1 MRILAGISSPSKVDL
16 RQRSLALIDD
26 ISAKPLQRFQLLC
39 LTDLSPPVAK
49 ASLPTKVQFMPANSS
64 SHPADLTHLAVAG
77 YRSLQQ
83 LLLPLAGLTVV
94 CGANGCGKSNLYR
107 SLGLISAAARGD
119 LVAALAA
126 EGGLP
131 ALFWAGPQH
140 TSAAMRCGEQ
150 PVQGNLRRE
159 GARLRLGFAGKTLS
173 YAIELGYRA
182 DDQTSAFVLDP
193 EIKREWIWAGGPFH
207 PRSLLVQ
214 RSGAVV
220 ERCGEGGSSRPL
232 ALEVSP
238 HESLFT
244 AVSDPLEA
252 PEVFQLRNTI
262 LSWRF
267 YDSFRTDRQAPA
279 RSGRIATRTP
289 SLAGDG
295 CDLAAAVQT
304 ILEIG
309 DRDGLQAAIA
319 DAFPGCR
326 LAVHTAQPLFRL
338 QLHQPG
344 LLRPLEA
351 AELSDGTLRYLLLAA
366 ALFSPRLP
374 PLLVLNEPENSLHPD
389 LLLPLARLIGA
400 VAERTQVW
408 VVAHAEALITALEA
422 TPGCRLLRLERE
434 LGATVLPGQTV
445 LERAAWR
452 WPV

>member
-1 MRILAGISSPSKVDL
+1 M
-16 RQRSLALIDD
+16 
-26 ISAKPLQRFQLLC
+26 SAKG
-39 LTDLSPPVAK
+39 
-49 ASLPTKVQFMPANSS
+49 PTNS
-64 SHPADLTHLAVAG
+64 AALTHLAVAG

-83 LLLPLAGLTVV
+83 LILPLAGLTVV
-94 CGANGCGKSNLYR
+94 CGANGCGKTNLYR
-107 SLGLISAAARGD
+107 SLALVAAAARGD

-131 ALFWAGPQH
+131 AVFWAGH
-140 TSAAMRCGEQ
+140 ERTSAAMRRGEQ
-150 PVQGNLRRE
+150 PVQGGQRRE
-159 GARLRLGFAGKTLS
+159 AARLRLGIAGETLS

-182 DDQTSAFVLDP
+182 DDIASAFVLDP

-214 RSGAVV
+214 RSGPVV
-220 ERCGEGGSSRPL
+220 ERVGAGGGRHQPL

-238 HESLFT
+238 HDSLFT

-252 PEVFQLRNTI
+252 PEVFQLRRTI
-262 LSWRF
+262 ESWRF

-279 RSGRIATRTP
+279 RAGRLATRTP
-289 SLAGDG
+289 SLAADG
-295 CDLAAAVQT
+295 GDLAAAVQT

-309 DRDGLQAAIA
+309 DKQGLQGAVA

-326 LAVHTAQPLFRL
+326 LGVDASQPIFRL

-344 LLRPLEA
+344 LLRPLDA

-389 LLLPLARLIGA
+389 LLAPLARLIA
-400 VAERTQVW
+400 VVAQRTQVW
-408 VVAHAEALITALEA
+408 VVAHAEALILALQEA
-422 TPGCRLLRLERE
+422 PGCQVLRLERE
-434 LGATVLPGQTV
+434 LGATLLPGQTV

-452 WPV
+452 WPS

>member
-1 MRILAGISSPSKVDL
+1 MPSKGSSKP
-16 RQRSLALIDD
+16 QAL
-26 ISAKPLQRFQLLC
+26 S
-39 LTDLSPPVAK
+39 
-49 ASLPTKVQFMPANSS
+49 
-64 SHPADLTHLAVAG
+64 HLAVAG
-77 YRSLQQ
+77 YRSLRQ
-83 LLLPLAGLTVV
+83 LSLPLGGLTLV

-107 SLGLISAAARGD
+107 SLGLIAAAARGD

-131 ALFWAGPQH
+131 AVFWAGPARA
-140 TSAAMRCGEQ
+140 SAAMGRGEA
-150 PVQGNLRRE
+150 PVQGGVQRE
-159 GARLRLGFAGKTLS
+159 AARLRLGLAGGMLS

-182 DDQTSAFVLDP
+182 DDMDSAFVLDP

-214 RSGAVV
+214 RTGPVV
-220 ERCGEGGSSRPL
+220 ERAGDGRGRSHPL

-252 PEVFQLRNTI
+252 PEVFQLRRMI
-262 LSWRF
+262 ESWRF
-267 YDSFRTDRQAPA
+267 YDSFRTDRLAPA
-279 RSGRIATRTP
+279 RTGRLATRTP
-289 SLAGDG
+289 SLAADG
-295 CDLAAAVQT
+295 GDLAAAVQT
-304 ILEIG
+304 IFEIG
-309 DRDGLQAAIA
+309 DREGLQSAIA

-326 LAVHTAQPLFRL
+326 LGVDTSQPIFRL
-338 QLHQPG
+338 QLYQPG

-351 AELSDGTLRYLLLAA
+351 AELSDGTLRYVLLAT

-389 LLLPLARLIGA
+389 LLAPLARLITA
-400 VAERTQVW
+400 AAERTQVW
-408 VVAHAEALITALEA
+408 VVAHAEALIQALEQ
-422 TPGCRLLRLERE
+422 TPGGQVLRLERE

-452 WPV
+452 WPE

>member
-1 MRILAGISSPSKVDL
+1 VRPSSHQHTSPSAP
-16 RQRSLALIDD
+16 SG
-26 ISAKPLQRFQLLC
+26 S
-39 LTDLSPPVAK
+39 
-49 ASLPTKVQFMPANSS
+49 
-64 SHPADLTHLAVAG
+64 LTHLAVAG

-83 LLLPLAGLTVV
+83 LTLPLGGQAHEGQPHGGQPDGGLTLV

-107 SLGLISAAARGD
+107 SLGLIAAAARGD

-131 ALFWAGPQH
+131 AVFWAGPER
-140 TSAAMRCGEQ
+140 TTAAMRSGEQ
-150 PVQGNLRRE
+150 PVQGSSGRRE
-159 GARLRLGFAGKTLS
+159 AARLRLGIAGTTLS

-182 DDQTSAFVLDP
+182 DDYTSAFVLDP

-220 ERCGEGGSSRPL
+220 ERCGEGSRSQPI

-252 PEVFQLRNTI
+252 PEVFQLRRMI

-279 RSGRIATRTP
+279 RSGRIASRTP
-289 SLAGDG
+289 SLAADG
-295 CDLAAAVQT
+295 GDLAAAVQT

-309 DRDGLQAAIA
+309 DRDAFQGAIA
-319 DAFPGCR
+319 DAFPGCQ
-326 LAVHTAQPLFRL
+326 LTVETSQPVFRL

-351 AELSDGTLRYLLLAA
+351 TELSDGTLRYLLLAA

-389 LLLPLARLIGA
+389 LLAPLARLISA

-408 VVAHAEALITALEA
+408 VVAHAEALISALEL
-422 TPGCRLLRLERE
+422 TPGGALLRLERE

-452 WPV
+452 WPA

>member
-1 MRILAGISSPSKVDL
+1 M
-16 RQRSLALIDD
+16 AL
-26 ISAKPLQRFQLLC
+26 
-39 LTDLSPPVAK
+39 
-49 ASLPTKVQFMPANSS
+49 
-64 SHPADLTHLAVAG
+64 HHLAVGG

-83 LLLPLAGLTVV
+83 LILPLGGLTLV
-94 CGANGCGKSNLYR
+94 CGANGSGKSNLYR
-107 SLGLISAAARGD
+107 SLGLIAAAARGD

-131 ALFWAGPQH
+131 AVFWAGPERS
-140 TSAAMRCGEQ
+140 T
-150 PVQGNLRRE
+150 P
-159 GARLRLGFAGKTLS
+159 ARLRLGIGGPTLS

-214 RSGAVV
+214 RTGAVV
-220 ERCGEGGSSRPL
+220 ERCGEGSRSQAI
-232 ALEVSP
+232 ALEVSA

-252 PEVFQLRNTI
+252 PEVFQLRRTI
-262 LSWRF
+262 QSWRF
-267 YDSFRTDRQAPA
+267 YDGFRTDSQAPA
-279 RSGRIATRTP
+279 RVGRIATRTP

-295 CDLAAAVQT
+295 GDLAAAVQT

-309 DRDGLQAAIA
+309 DRDGFHAAIG

-326 LAVHTAQPLFRL
+326 LTVDSNQPVFRL
-338 QLHQPG
+338 QFHQPG
-344 LLRPLEA
+344 LLRPLTA
-351 AELSDGTLRYLLLAA
+351 TELSDGTLRYLLLAA

-389 LLLPLARLIGA
+389 LLAPLARLIAA
-400 VAERTQVW
+400 VANRTQVW
-408 VVAHAEALITALEA
+408 VVAHAEPLITALA
-422 TPGCRLLRLERE
+422 PTAGCRLLRLEKE

-452 WPV
+452 WPG

>member
-1 MRILAGISSPSKVDL
+1 MPDHGESKA
-16 RQRSLALIDD
+16 QA
-26 ISAKPLQRFQLLC
+26 
-39 LTDLSPPVAK
+39 
-49 ASLPTKVQFMPANSS
+49 
-64 SHPADLTHLAVAG
+64 LTHLAVTG

-83 LLLPLAGLTVV
+83 LTLPLASLTLV
-94 CGANGCGKSNLYR
+94 CGANGSGKSNLYR
-107 SLGLISAAARGD
+107 SLALIAAAARGD
-119 LVAALAA
+119 LIAALAA

-131 ALFWAGPQH
+131 AVFWAGPER
-140 TSAAMRCGEQ
+140 TTAAMRRGEQ
-150 PVQGNLRRE
+150 PVQGSGQRRE
-159 GARLRLGFAGKTLS
+159 GARLRLGIAGTTLS

-182 DDQTSAFVLDP
+182 DDHTSAFVLDP

-220 ERCGEGGSSRPL
+220 ERYGEGGRSQPI

-252 PEVFQLRNTI
+252 PEVFQLRRTI

-279 RSGRIATRTP
+279 RSGRIATRTS
-289 SLAGDG
+289 SLAADG
-295 CDLAAAVQT
+295 GNLASAVQT

-309 DRDGLQAAIA
+309 DRGAFQAAIA
-319 DAFPGCR
+319 DAFPGCQ
-326 LAVHTAQPLFRL
+326 LTVDTTAPIFRL

-344 LLRPLEA
+344 LLRPLDA
-351 AELSDGTLRYLLLAA
+351 MELSDGTLRYLLLTA

-389 LLLPLARLIGA
+389 LLAPLARLIGG
-400 VAERTQVW
+400 VAERAQVW
-408 VVAHAEALITALEA
+408 VVAHAEALISALEA
-422 TPGCRLLRLERE
+422 TPGCTLLRLERE
-434 LGATVLPGQTV
+434 LGATVLPGQSV

-452 WPV
+452 WPT

>member
-1 MRILAGISSPSKVDL
+1 
-16 RQRSLALIDD
+16 
-26 ISAKPLQRFQLLC
+26 
-39 LTDLSPPVAK
+39 
-49 ASLPTKVQFMPANSS
+49 MPRKGDTRTPRSS
-64 SHPADLTHLAVAG
+64 SKAPALTQLAVAG

-83 LLLPLAGLTVV
+83 LSLPLGGLTLV

-131 ALFWAGPQH
+131 AVFWAGPER
-140 TSAAMRCGEQ
+140 TSSAMRRGEQ
-150 PVQGNLRRE
+150 PVQGSSGRRE
-159 GARLRLGFAGKTLS
+159 AARLRLGIAGDCLS
-173 YAIELGYRA
+173 YAIELGYQA
-182 DDQTSAFVLDP
+182 DDHSSAFVLDP

-214 RSGAVV
+214 RTGSVV
-220 ERCGEGGSSRPL
+220 ERCGEGGRTVPL

-267 YDSFRTDRQAPA
+267 YENFRTDRQAPA
-279 RSGRIATRTP
+279 RGGRIATRTP

-295 CDLAAAVQT
+295 GDLAAAVQT

-309 DRDGLQAAIA
+309 DATAFQTAIA

-326 LAVHTAQPLFRL
+326 LTVDTTQPLFRL
-338 QLHQPG
+338 RLHQPG

-351 AELSDGTLRYLLLAA
+351 TELSDGTLRYLLLAA

-389 LLLPLARLIGA
+389 LLPPLARLIA
-400 VAERTQVW
+400 TVAERTQVW
-408 VVAHAEALITALEA
+408 VVAHAEGLI
-422 TPGCRLLRLERE
+422 
-434 LGATVLPGQTV
+434 TV
-445 LERAAWR
+445 LEAIPERPLVQLTAPAR
-452 WPV
+452 SGLESPAVGGLRPR

>member
-1 MRILAGISSPSKVDL
+1 MSRQPTSPG
-16 RQRSLALIDD
+16 
-26 ISAKPLQRFQLLC
+26 
-39 LTDLSPPVAK
+39 TPPA
-49 ASLPTKVQFMPANSS
+49 AI
-64 SHPADLTHLAVAG
+64 THLAVAG

-83 LLLPLAGLTVV
+83 LTLPLGGLTLV
-94 CGANGCGKSNLYR
+94 CGANGSGKSNLYR
-107 SLGLISAAARGD
+107 SLGLIAAAARGD

-131 ALFWAGPQH
+131 AVFWAGPER
-140 TSAAMRCGEQ
+140 TTREMRRGEQ
-150 PVQGNLRRE
+150 PVQGSSGRRE
-159 GARLRLGFAGKTLS
+159 AARLRLGIACETLS

-193 EIKREWIWAGGPFH
+193 KIKREWIWAGGPFH

-220 ERCGEGGSSRPL
+220 ERCGEGGPSRPL

-295 CDLAAAVQT
+295 GDLAAAVQT

-309 DRDGLQAAIA
+309 DADAFQDAIA
-319 DAFPGCR
+319 DAFPACR
-326 LAVHTAQPLFRL
+326 LSVDIAQPIFRL

-351 AELSDGTLRYLLLAA
+351 TELSDGTLRYLLLAA

-389 LLLPLARLIGA
+389 LLAPLARLIAA

-408 VVAHAEALITALEA
+408 VVAHAEALITALEKS
-422 TPGCRLLRLERE
+422 PGCRLLRLERE

-452 WPV
+452 WPG

>member
-1 MRILAGISSPSKVDL
+1 MSRQPTSPG
-16 RQRSLALIDD
+16 
-26 ISAKPLQRFQLLC
+26 
-39 LTDLSPPVAK
+39 TPPA
-49 ASLPTKVQFMPANSS
+49 AI
-64 SHPADLTHLAVAG
+64 THLAVAG

-83 LLLPLAGLTVV
+83 LTLPLGGLTLV
-94 CGANGCGKSNLYR
+94 CGANGSGKSNLYR
-107 SLGLISAAARGD
+107 SLGLIAAAARGD

-131 ALFWAGPQH
+131 AVFWAGPER
-140 TSAAMRCGEQ
+140 TTREMRRGEQ
-150 PVQGNLRRE
+150 PVQGSSGRRE
-159 GARLRLGFAGKTLS
+159 AARLRLGIACETLS

-182 DDQTSAFVLDP
+182 DDHTSAFVLDP

-214 RSGAVV
+214 RTGAVV
-220 ERCGEGGSSRPL
+220 ERCGEGGPSRPL

-295 CDLAAAVQT
+295 GDLAAAVQT

-309 DRDGLQAAIA
+309 DADAFKDAIA
-319 DAFPGCR
+319 DAFPACR
-326 LAVHTAQPLFRL
+326 LSVDIAQPIFRL

-344 LLRPLEA
+344 LLRPLEVT
-351 AELSDGTLRYLLLAA
+351 ELSDGTLRYLLLAA

-389 LLLPLARLIGA
+389 LLAPLARLIAA

-408 VVAHAEALITALEA
+408 VVAHAEALITALEKS
-422 TPGCRLLRLERE
+422 PGCRLLRLERE

-452 WPV
+452 WPG

>member
-1 MRILAGISSPSKVDL
+1 MAHHAPSMSV
-16 RQRSLALIDD
+16 RPTG
-26 ISAKPLQRFQLLC
+26 SAR
-39 LTDLSPPVAK
+39 PPA
-49 ASLPTKVQFMPANSS
+49 
-64 SHPADLTHLAVAG
+64 LTHLAVAG

-83 LLLPLAGLTVV
+83 LVLPLDTLTVV

-107 SLGLISAAARGD
+107 ALGLITAAARGD

-131 ALFWAGPQH
+131 AVFWAGPER
-140 TSAAMRCGEQ
+140 TSRAMRSGEQ
-150 PVQGNLRRE
+150 PVQGGTRTQ
-159 GARLRLGFAGKTLS
+159 ATRLRLGITGETLS

-182 DDQTSAFVLDP
+182 DDADSAFALDP

-207 PRSLLVQ
+207 PSSLLV
-214 RSGAVV
+214 RRTGAGV
-220 ERCGEGGSSRPL
+220 ERFDGGL
-232 ALEVSP
+232 ASVGGRGGGLGQLLAKGLSP

-252 PEVFQLRNTI
+252 PEVFQLRRSI

-267 YDSFRTDRQAPA
+267 YAGFRTDREAPA

-289 SLAGDG
+289 SLAADG
-295 CDLAAAVQT
+295 GDLAAALQT

-309 DRDGLQAAIA
+309 DRDGLQTAIA

-326 LAVHTAQPLFRL
+326 LEVDTLQPIFGLK
-338 QLHQPG
+338 LHQPG
-344 LLRPLEA
+344 LLRPLTA
-351 AELSDGTLRYLLLAA
+351 AELSDGTLRYLLLVA

-389 LLLPLARLIGA
+389 LLPPLARLITR
-400 VAERTQVW
+400 VAEGTQVG
-408 VVAHAEALITALEA
+408 VVAHAEALITALGEV
-422 TPGCRLLRLERE
+422 PGSRLLRLERE
-434 LGATVLPGQTV
+434 LGATLLPGQTV

-452 WPV
+452 WPD

>member
-1 MRILAGISSPSKVDL
+1 MACSEIVPQPLSQAQG
-16 RQRSLALIDD
+16 
-26 ISAKPLQRFQLLC
+26 LQRPS
-39 LTDLSPPVAK
+39 DREARVGPPALS
-49 ASLPTKVQFMPANSS
+49 
-64 SHPADLTHLAVAG
+64 HLGVHH
-77 YRSLQQ
+77 YRSLQH
-83 LLLPLAGLTVV
+83 LSLPLGSLTVV

-107 SLGLISAAARGD
+107 ALGLITAAARGD

-131 ALFWAGPQH
+131 AVFWAGPQRAM
-140 TSAAMRCGEQ
+140 TSTG
-150 PVQGNLRRE
+150 RE
-159 GARLRLGFAGKTLS
+159 KAARLRLGFAGSLLS
-173 YAIELGYRA
+173 YAIELGYQA
-182 DDQTSAFVLDP
+182 DDQTSAFLLDP

-214 RSGAVV
+214 RTGAVV
-220 ERCGEGGSSRPL
+220 ERFGAGGAAAGGSPL

-244 AVSDPLEA
+244 AVSDPQEA
-252 PEVFQLRNTI
+252 PELFRLRRSI

-279 RSGRIATRTP
+279 RRGRLATRTP
-289 SLAGDG
+289 ALAADG
-295 CDLAAAVQT
+295 GDLAAAVQT

-326 LAVHTAQPLFRL
+326 LAVDISQPQFRL
-338 QLHQPG
+338 QLQQPG

-351 AELSDGTLRYLLLAA
+351 SELSDGTLRYLLLAA

-389 LLLPLARLIGA
+389 LLAPLARL
-400 VAERTQVW
+400 VASVSERTQVW
-408 VVAHAEALITALEA
+408 VVAHAEALIETLVEA
-422 TPGCRLLRLERE
+422 PGCRLLRLERE

-452 WPV
+452 WP

>member
-1 MRILAGISSPSKVDL
+1 MRVVPPSSASG
-16 RQRSLALIDD
+16 
-26 ISAKPLQRFQLLC
+26 C
-39 LTDLSPPVAK
+39 LS
-49 ASLPTKVQFMPANSS
+49 
-64 SHPADLTHLAVAG
+64 HLAVAG

-83 LLLPLAGLTVV
+83 LTLPLGALSLV

-107 SLGLISAAARGD
+107 SLGLIAAAARGD

-131 ALFWAGPQH
+131 AVFWAGPER
-140 TSAAMRCGEQ
+140 TTAAMRRAEQ
-150 PVQGNLRRE
+150 PLQGSSGRRQA
-159 GARLRLGFAGKTLS
+159 ARLRLGIAADTLS

-220 ERCGEGGSSRPL
+220 ERCGEGGRCQPI
-232 ALEVSP
+232 AQEVSP

-244 AVSDPLEA
+244 AVADPLAA
-252 PEVFQLRNTI
+252 PEVFQLRRTI

-279 RSGRIATRTP
+279 RLGRIATRTP
-289 SLAGDG
+289 SLADDG
-295 CDLAAAVQT
+295 GDLAAAVQT

-309 DRDGLQAAIA
+309 DAAGFQAAIA
-319 DAFPGCR
+319 DAFPDCR
-326 LAVHTAQPLFRL
+326 LTVDTTAPVFRL

-344 LLRPLEA
+344 LLRPLDA
-351 AELSDGTLRYLLLAA
+351 TDLSDGTLRYLLLAA

-389 LLLPLARLIGA
+389 LLAPLARLIAA
-400 VAERTQVW
+400 VAGRSQVW
-408 VVAHAEALITALEA
+408 VVAHAELLITALA
-422 TPGCRLLRLERE
+422 TTPGCTLLRLERE
-434 LGATVLPGQTV
+434 RGATLLPGQTV

-452 WPV
+452 WPT

>member
-1 MRILAGISSPSKVDL
+1 MPPRGPS
-16 RQRSLALIDD
+16 RTES
-26 ISAKPLQRFQLLC
+26 
-39 LTDLSPPVAK
+39 
-49 ASLPTKVQFMPANSS
+49 
-64 SHPADLTHLAVAG
+64 LTHLAVSG

-83 LLLPLAGLTVV
+83 LTLPLAGLTLV

-119 LVAALAA
+119 LVAALAV

-131 ALFWAGPQH
+131 AVFWAGPQRSQASLIQG
-140 TSAAMRCGEQ
+140 TPPRQGRGPQGTAA
-150 PVQGNLRRE
+150 RE
-159 GARLRLGFAGKTLS
+159 ATRLRLGFAGTTLS

-182 DDQTSAFVLDP
+182 DDQTSAFLLDP

-207 PRSLLVQ
+207 PRSLLL
-214 RSGAVV
+214 RRTGGVV
-220 ERCGEGGSSRPL
+220 ERCSDDGADGLATPL

-252 PEVFQLRNTI
+252 PELFQLRRTI

-279 RSGRIATRTP
+279 RLGRLATRTP
-289 SLAGDG
+289 VLSADG
-295 CDLAAAVQT
+295 GDLAAAVQT

-309 DRDGLQAAIA
+309 DGEGLQAAIA

-326 LAVHTAQPLFRL
+326 LAVDTSQPLFRL

-351 AELSDGTLRYLLLAA
+351 SELSDGTLRYLLLAT

-389 LLLPLARLIGA
+389 LLAPLARLIGG
-400 VAERTQVW
+400 VAGRTQVW
-408 VVAHAEALITALEA
+408 VVAHAESLIATLAD

-434 LGATVLPGQTV
+434 AGATVLPGQTV

-452 WPV
+452 WPG

>member
-1 MRILAGISSPSKVDL
+1 
-16 RQRSLALIDD
+16 
-26 ISAKPLQRFQLLC
+26 
-39 LTDLSPPVAK
+39 
-49 ASLPTKVQFMPANSS
+49 MPARGNTKA
-64 SHPADLTHLAVAG
+64 PALTHLAVAG

-83 LLLPLAGLTVV
+83 LTLPLGAQPHGGLTLV

-107 SLGLISAAARGD
+107 SLALIAAAARGD

-131 ALFWAGPQH
+131 AVFWAGPERT
-140 TSAAMRCGEQ
+140 TSAMRRGEQ
-150 PVQGNLRRE
+150 PVQGSSGRKE
-159 GARLRLGFAGKTLS
+159 AARLRLGIAGKTLS

-182 DDQTSAFVLDP
+182 DDVASAFVLDP

-214 RSGAVV
+214 RTGAVV
-220 ERCGEGGSSRPL
+220 ERCGDGRQVPL
-232 ALEVSP
+232 ALEVTP
-238 HESLFT
+238 HDSLFT
-244 AVSDPLEA
+244 AVSDPIEA
-252 PEVFQLRNTI
+252 PEVFQLRRTI

-267 YDSFRTDRQAPA
+267 YDSFRTDRLAPA

-289 SLAGDG
+289 SLAADG
-295 CDLAAAVQT
+295 GDLAAAVQT

-309 DRDGLQAAIA
+309 DASGLQNAIA

-326 LAVHTAQPLFRL
+326 LAVDTSQPLFRL

-351 AELSDGTLRYLLLAA
+351 AELSDGTLRYLLLAG

-389 LLLPLARLIGA
+389 LLAPLARLIAA
-400 VAERTQVW
+400 VSERTQVW
-408 VVAHAEALITALEA
+408 VVAHAEALIAALQASE
-422 TPGCRLLRLERE
+422 GCRLRRLERE
-434 LGATVLPGQTV
+434 LGATFLPGQTV
-445 LERAAWR
+445 LERAEWR
-452 WPV
+452 WPA